1 MKILQM
7 TVEGLPLF
15 KDTLKL
21 DFFAKQRV
29 SENDANTLFPITP
42 NLYLNCVNAFVGIN
56 ASGKTTVLKTILFAL
71 NLLQN
76 KPINHIDTRTVLGD
90 SKNVSFELVFSSNA
104 GEICKLK
111 TGIVSEKTS
120 LGSIT
125 YKITS
130 ETLYVKKIAASANKK
145 HLLDFSNIKFMLDR
159 TNIGE
164 MKDFLPDDVSVV
176 IAYNKANKD
185 FLDVTEMLFLT
196 DINFIPFS
204 QIQIPS
210 EVVEFLDPSIDSLS
224 VIGENPENAKFHIQF
239 KNKKTLIVE
248 KQSELNY
255 YLSSGTI
262 KGITVFMAISFV
274 LAKGGYLVVDE
285 IENHFNKEIVSTIIR
300 SFMDS
305 KINVNGA
312 VLIYSTHY
320 PELLDEHNRND
331 SIYIT
336 KNIDSISVQNLSESL
351 KRNDIKK
358 SDAFQSG
365 YLDGTAP
372 AYNSYINLKNYLK
385 KFTEVKSA
393 KTL

>member
-29 SENDANTLFPITP
+29 SENDANTLFSITP

-120 LGSIT
+120 LGSIA

-145 HLLDFSNIKFMLDR
+145 HLLDFSNIKFVLDR

-300 SFMDS
+300 FFMDS

>member
-1 MKILQM
+1 M

>member
-145 HLLDFSNIKFMLDR
+145 HLLDFSNIKFVLDR

-300 SFMDS
+300 FFMDS

-320 PELLDEHNRND
+320 PELLDEHSRND

>member
-29 SENDANTLFPITP
+29 SENDANTLFSITP

-76 KPINHIDTRTVLGD
+76 KPINHIDTRSVLGD

-145 HLLDFSNIKFMLDR
+145 HLLDFSNIKFVLDR

-239 KNKKTLIVE
+239 KNKKTVIVE

-300 SFMDS
+300 FFMDS

>member
-1 MKILQM
+1 MKLLQM

-15 KDTLKL
+15 KGTLKL

-29 SENDANTLFPITP
+29 SENDIKTLYPITP

-56 ASGKTTVLKTILFAL
+56 ASGKTSVLKTIIFAL

-76 KPINHIDTRTVLGD
+76 KPINHIDTKSVLGD
-90 SKNVSFELVFSSNA
+90 SENISFELIYSSSA

-111 TGIVSEKTS
+111 TNIVQEKAS
-120 LGSIT
+120 LGALL
-125 YKITS
+125 YKIDS
-130 ETLYVKKIAASANKK
+130 ETLYVKKITRSANKK
-145 HLLDFSNIKFMLDR
+145 LLLDFSNVEFEMDR
-159 TNIGE
+159 KNIGE
-164 MKDFLPDDVSVV
+164 IKDFLPDDVSIV
-176 IAYNKANKD
+176 IAYNKAHKD
-185 FLDVTEMLFLT
+185 HIDVTEMLFLT
-196 DINFIPFS
+196 DINFIPYS

-210 EVVEFLDPSIDSLS
+210 EVVEFLDPSIDSVLVS
-224 VIGENPENAKFHIQF
+224 GENPENAKFQIKF
-239 KNKKTLIVE
+239 KNNKTVTVE

-262 KGITVFMAISFV
+262 KGITVFIAASLV
-274 LAKGGYLVVDE
+274 LARGGYLVVDE

-300 SFMDS
+300 FFMDS
-305 KINVNGA
+305 NINVNGA

-336 KNIDSISVQNLSESL
+336 RNTDTISVQNLSESL

-372 AYNSYINLKNYLK
+372 AYNSYINLKKYLK
-385 KFTEVKSA
+385 NFIEVQSA
-393 KTL
+393 KAF

>member
-1 MKILQM
+1 M

-29 SENDANTLFPITP
+29 SENDANTLFSITP

-120 LGSIT
+120 LGSIA

-145 HLLDFSNIKFMLDR
+145 QLLDFSNIKFVLDR

-185 FLDVTEMLFLT
+185 FLDVTEMPFLT

-224 VIGENPENAKFHIQF
+224 VIGENLENAKFHIQF

-300 SFMDS
+300 FFMDS